1 MKIEVCEK
9 CFFSFADAEL
19 LYNEERTDHCPD
31 GEVHSTI
38 TIDSEMLPIFATL
51 RSKGYEVSEAN
62 CDDIVTT
69 ESQYT
74 LSNVHPELYRKPI
87 IDDET
92 KRYDIIQSELP
103 QEIWIS
109 ITKAA
114 KDETTFDFFLSR
126 GLLYSISGY
135 GFTYE
140 ETHPKDGSSV
150 VTISW
155 SKGIDLKGVEISN
168 KFKRYLTPNNIYREF
183 TKAKLDLLDWV
194 EDLPDV
200 N

>member
-1 MKIEVCEK
+1 MKIEVCK
-9 CFFSFADAEL
+9 RCFFNFADGEL
-19 LYNEERTDHCPD
+19 LYNEERTDHCPG
-31 GEVHSTI
+31 GEFHSTI

-74 LSNVHPELYRKPI
+74 LSNIHPESYREPI

-126 GLLYSISGY
+126 GLLNLLAAK

-140 ETHPKDGSSV
+140 ETHPNDDSSV

-155 SKGIDLKGVEISN
+155 SKNIDLKGVEISN
-168 KFKRYLTPNNIYREF
+168 KFKRYLAPNNIYREF

-194 EDLPDV
+194 ENLPDV

>member
-9 CFFSFADAEL
+9 CFFNFADGEL
-19 LYNEERTDHCPD
+19 LYNGERTDHCPD
-31 GEVHSTI
+31 GEFHNTI

-51 RSKGYEVSEAN
+51 RSKGYEVTEAN

-69 ESQYT
+69 ESQYV
-74 LSNVHPELYRKPI
+74 LSNVHPESYREPI

-109 ITKAA
+109 IAKAA
-114 KDETTFDFFLSR
+114 KNETTFDFFLSR
-126 GLLYSISGY
+126 GLLNLLAAK

-140 ETHPKDGSSV
+140 ETHPNDDSSV

-155 SKGIDLKGVEISN
+155 SKNIDLKGVEISN
-168 KFKRYLTPNNIYREF
+168 KFKRYLAPNNIYREF

-194 EDLPDV
+194 EKLPDV